1 MMSLKDRLEQVQS
14 KKFDFTNPELYQS
27 DLVGIA
33 RGENETCIMLDFQF
47 RDGKSRTLSYTDLRE
62 ILFDASEGLELYF
75 HSLRFQLLIV
85 RVTGR
90 NLMPIHEML
99 KQHRV
104 TYIRENPSEIDDLG
118 EEQIY
123 IDGVKV
129 EEVE

>member
-1 MMSLKDRLEQVQS
+1 MAPGVGKTYRMLLEGRS
-14 KKFDFTNPELYQS
+14 AL
-27 DLVGIA
+27 
-33 RGENETCIMLDFQF
+33 
-47 RDGKSRTLSYTDLRE
+47 RDGTDVMVGLLETHGRVE
-62 ILFDASEGLELYF
+62 TISASEGLELYF

-104 TYIRENPSEIDDLG
+104 TYIKENPSEVDDLG

-123 IDGVKV
+123 IEGVAV